1 MTNISEFYNIDL
13 HGFIAE
19 EIKRAATLF
28 PSPFVISAV
37 GSGGKTTTLEYLYC
51 SKLLPCHILT
61 TTTSMLAPDLPISL
75 SCPEL
80 SGVWYSAKMQEH
92 PVKYKGVSQ
101 EDFDTEIKRRRVEKQ
116 SKCLF
121 LCEADG
127 AKMKPLKAYRE
138 HEPVIPRTTD
148 LVLILFGLKGLGLPL
163 TEDNVHRSEI
173 FSQWTGLE
181 LNETIN
187 MEALFRTLDT
197 GSFLKGIPPTAKVA
211 VVFNQADS
219 LAPETDWAHLAQR
232 ALEQARIDAAFFTSW
247 KKQETVTETVTEAAP
262 NSFSQHTLFGLAR
275 RESAAPQFS
284 AIVMAAG
291 MSSRMG
297 ENKLLLPL
305 GRQTVL
311 EHCLHNVALSGVNE
325 LIVVTG
331 YEREQVEAVCLK
343 AAKDFPPGINLKLV
357 HNSDFASGQ
366 GTSVARASRELSP
379 ASAAAFYVPG
389 DQPFVSPILMRQM
402 MENHAEGR
410 IIQAVHEGRSG
421 SPVLFAARFFRELSE
436 LEGDLGGRQV
446 IRRHPQAVVKVNFDL
461 SHSFLDLDQ
470 PDDYKK
476 ACAIIS

>member
-1 MTNISEFYNIDL
+1 MTTNSEFYNIDL

-37 GSGGKTTTLEYLYC
+37 GSGGKTSTLEYLYR
-51 SKLLPCHILT
+51 SKFLPCHILT
-61 TTTSMLAPDLPISL
+61 TTTAMLAPDLPISL
-75 SCPEL
+75 TCPEL
-80 SGVWYSAKMQEH
+80 SGVWYSAKMQEQ

-101 EDFDTEIKRRRVEKQ
+101 EDFDIEIQRRRLEGQ

-127 AKMKPLKAYRE
+127 AKMKSLKAYAE

-181 LNETIN
+181 LNETID
-187 MEALFRTLDT
+187 MDALFRTLDT
-197 GSFLKGIPPTAKVA
+197 GAFLKGIPPTAKVA
-211 VVFNQADS
+211 VIFNQADS

-232 ALEQARIDAAFFTSW
+232 TLEQPRVDAAFFTSCNQQ
-247 KKQETVTETVTEAAP
+247 KVASKAIP
-262 NSFSQHTLFGLAR
+262 DPLSPHTQFGLAR
-275 RESAAPQFS
+275 CESAAPQFS

-311 EHCLHNVALSGVNE
+311 EHCLHNVALSGINE
-325 LIVVTG
+325 VIVVTG
-331 YEREQVEAVCLK
+331 YEREEVETVCLK

-357 HNSDFASGQ
+357 HNPDFASGQ
-366 GTSVARASRELSP
+366 GTSVARASRQLSP

-402 MENHAEGR
+402 MENHADGR
-410 IIQAVHEGRSG
+410 IVQAVHEGKSG
-421 SPVLFAARFFRELSE
+421 SPVLFAARFFPELSE

-446 IRRHPQAVVKVNFDL
+446 IRRHPQAIEKVNFDL

-470 PDDYKK
+470 PDDYNK
-476 ACAIIS
+476 ACDIISLA